1 MRKLRILVLMHED
14 LVPPADEEKTLA
26 EREAASW
33 RTEYDV
39 VTTLR
44 KMEHDVKP
52 LGVASDLGVIGN
64 AIDEFKPDI
73 AFNLLEEF
81 HGFGAYDQHVVSYL
95 QLMKVPHTGCNPRGL
110 TIARDKALTKK
121 IMAYHRIDAPK
132 FAVFPLHRAVKR
144 PKGLDFPLL
153 VKSITEHGSSGIS
166 QASVVS
172 DDEKL
177 KERVEFIHRKLG
189 TFAIA
194 EQYIEGRELYVGV
207 MGNRNLQLLPIWE
220 MVFEKMPE
228 DAVRIATD
236 KAKWD
241 LEYQKKWGIRSCAA
255 RELEPAKE
263 KQIGQLCRR
272 IYRLLGL
279 SGYARIDL
287 RMTPAGEVYLIEAN
301 PNPQIAIGEDFADSA
316 QAIGITYENLLHKI
330 ITLGLNYQAEGLA

>member
-1 MRKLRILVLMHED
+1 MKKLRILVLMHED
-14 LVPPADEEKTLA
+14 LVPPDEEKPLA
-26 EREAASW
+26 ERETASW

-39 VTTLR
+39 VSTLR
-44 KMEHDVKP
+44 KLEHDVKP
-52 LGVASDLGVIGN
+52 LGVATDLGVIGK

-95 QLMKVPHTGCNPRGL
+95 QLMKIPHTGCNPRGL

-121 IMAYHRIDAPK
+121 IMAYHRIGAPK
-132 FAVFPLHRAVKR
+132 FAVFPMSRRVKR

-153 VKSITEHGSSGIS
+153 VKSITEHGSTGIS
-166 QASVVS
+166 QASVVG
-172 DDEKL
+172 DDDKL
-177 KERVEFIHRKLG
+177 KERVEFIQRKLG
-189 TFAIA
+189 TYAIA

-207 MGNRNLQLLPIWE
+207 IGNRKLQMLPIWE

-228 DAVRIATD
+228 DAIRIATD

-241 LEYQKKWGIRSCAA
+241 PDYQKKWGIKSCAA
-255 RELEPAKE
+255 RDLPPGKE
-263 KQIGQLCRR
+263 KEIAQLCRR

-287 RMTPAGEVYLIEAN
+287 RMSSDGNTYLLEAN
-301 PNPQIAIGEDFADSA
+301 PNPQLAIGEDFADSA
-316 QAIGITYENLLHKI
+316 AAVGLSYENLLQKI
-330 ITLGLNYQAEGLA
+330 ITLGLNYEAEGLA